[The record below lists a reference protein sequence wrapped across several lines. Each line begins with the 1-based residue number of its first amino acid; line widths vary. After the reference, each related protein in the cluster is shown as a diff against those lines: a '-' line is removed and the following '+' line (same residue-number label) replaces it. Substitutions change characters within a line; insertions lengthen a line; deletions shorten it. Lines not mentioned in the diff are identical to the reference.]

1 MKYVH
6 RDCIVPVGFFIRN
19 AVDLFVVFR
28 YNIFRL
34 IGICKAKGKRFVMS
48 SKIET
53 MILDSTFDYLQPY
66 FYNNPYALRCE
77 LGIGDTN
84 EVYMKQARKR
94 ALEIYRIL
102 FPNKADA
109 IVFNQWIYDWS
120 DSGSAEKEE
129 YGDNASEMIESQ
141 LSNETRAL
149 RFLLENMMN
158 YRHVSVKGLKTY
170 DDPAEDAVRRNRI
183 VCYADNI
190 GFDDLALIEKQIAD
204 ENNSEVSLVSFE
216 NECILSVYDDRGCD
230 IVFSTYEKMREFY
243 HLLEPFF
250 LKYDYETMKK
260 RFEQEN

>member
-1 MKYVH
+1 
-6 RDCIVPVGFFIRN
+6 
-19 AVDLFVVFR
+19 
-28 YNIFRL
+28 
-34 IGICKAKGKRFVMS
+34 MS

-53 MILDSTFDYLQPY
+53 MILDSAFDYLQPY

-77 LGIGDTN
+77 LGIGDTS
-84 EVYMKQARKR
+84 EEYMRQARIR
-94 ALEIYRIL
+94 AAEIYRIL
-102 FPNKADA
+102 FPSKADA
-109 IVFNQWIYDWS
+109 IIFNQWIYDWS
-120 DSGSAEKEE
+120 DSGNAEKEE
-129 YGDNASEMIESQ
+129 YGENVNEMIENQ

-170 DDPAEDAVRRNRI
+170 DDPADDAVRRNRI

-204 ENNSEVSLVSFE
+204 ENNLEVSLVSFE

-230 IVFSTYEKMREFY
+230 IVFSTHEKMQEFY

-250 LKYDYETMKK
+250 LKYDCEIMKK
-260 RFEQEN
+260 RFEQKA

>member
-1 MKYVH
+1 
-6 RDCIVPVGFFIRN
+6 
-19 AVDLFVVFR
+19 
-28 YNIFRL
+28 
-34 IGICKAKGKRFVMS
+34 MS

-53 MILDSTFDYLQPY
+53 MILDSAFDYLQPY

-77 LGIGDTN
+77 LGIGDTS
-84 EVYMKQARKR
+84 EEYMRQARIR
-94 ALEIYRIL
+94 AAEIYRIL
-102 FPNKADA
+102 FPSKADA
-109 IVFNQWIYDWS
+109 IIFNQWIYDWS
-120 DSGSAEKEE
+120 DSGNAKKEE
-129 YGDNASEMIESQ
+129 YGENANEMIENQ

-170 DDPAEDAVRRNRI
+170 DDPADDAVRRNRI

-204 ENNSEVSLVSFE
+204 ENNLEVSLVSFE

-230 IVFSTYEKMREFY
+230 IVFSTHEKMQEFY

-250 LKYDYETMKK
+250 LKYDCEIMKK
-260 RFEQEN
+260 RFEQKA

>member
-1 MKYVH
+1 
-6 RDCIVPVGFFIRN
+6 
-19 AVDLFVVFR
+19 
-28 YNIFRL
+28 
-34 IGICKAKGKRFVMS
+34 MS

-77 LGIGDTN
+77 LGIGDTS
-84 EVYMKQARKR
+84 EEYMRQARIR
-94 ALEIYRIL
+94 AAEIYRML
-102 FPNKADA
+102 FPSKADA
-109 IVFNQWIYDWS
+109 IIFNQWIYDWS
-120 DSGSAEKEE
+120 DSGNAEKEE
-129 YGDNASEMIESQ
+129 YGENVNEMIENQ

-170 DDPAEDAVRRNRI
+170 DDPADDAVRRNRI

-204 ENNSEVSLVSFE
+204 ENNLEVSLVSFE

-230 IVFSTYEKMREFY
+230 IVFSTHEKMQEFY

-250 LKYDYETMKK
+250 LKYDCEIMKK
-260 RFEQEN
+260 RFEQKA